1 MSQLHH
7 HDWSVIW
14 WAIMIHI
21 AASYGFSSYVMLKKV
36 RNIYIVWWRSDGW
49 RYSSIQSRTIRV
61 TTQQQRK
68 VQQATTTMAANSQTG
83 LHFNDDIDEDF
94 GNGRY
99 TIYNTFIGL
108 YYSFSSWEPCRHI
121 FTTSVPFKNI
131 RCCVL
136 MGDAPTTDHN
146 VEASIWTCIT
156 GMSTSHTTLPG
167 ISHTH
172 LFKSLRPRRWGQ
184 ATYGTTS
191 WSKKIDDTR

>member
-1 MSQLHH
+1 MT
-7 HDWSVIW
+7 
-14 WAIMIHI
+14 
-21 AASYGFSSYVMLKKV
+21 G
-36 RNIYIVWWRSDGW
+36 DGNCPV
-49 RYSSIQSRTIRV
+49 SQSRTMRRLNNGARFNR
-61 TTQQQRK
+61 QQQPWQR
-68 VQQATTTMAANSQTG
+68 TSQTG
-83 LHFNDDIDEDF
+83 LNFNDDIDEDF

-167 ISHTH
+167 ISHIH

-191 WSKKIDDTR
+191 WSRKIDGTR